1 MKLFYVIVLTL
12 SLTGCATSHYH
23 QPYRA
28 PETYAPTPALSA
40 KTPLGLIPSTDF
52 SWPLRGNIV
61 SYFQEASGDFRN
73 KGIDINGIEGECVKA
88 SESGKVVYSD
98 TRMRGFGMTI
108 IIDHGADTQTVYAY
122 NSELLVKTGDR
133 IKKGDPIAKVGS
145 TGRAKTPTLHF
156 EIRKNGEP
164 VDPLKYLR

>member
-1 MKLFYVIVLTL
+1 MKLFYVIILAL
-12 SLTGCATSHYH
+12 SLTGCATSRYH
-23 QPYRA
+23 QPYRT
-28 PETYAPTPALSA
+28 PETYTPTPAVSD
-40 KTPLGLIPSTDF
+40 KTHVDLIPSTDF
-52 SWPLRGNIV
+52 TWPLKGNIV
-61 SYFQEASGDFRN
+61 SSFQEASGDFRN
-73 KGIDINGIEGECVKA
+73 KGIDIKGVDGEYVKA

-98 TRMRGFGMTI
+98 TKMRGFGMTI

-133 IKKGDPIAKVGS
+133 VKKGDPIAKVGS